1 MKQAAMVL
9 VITAM
14 MGCILGET
22 GNALKKPGID
32 TQFHLTY

>member
-14 MGCILGET
+14 MGCIFGET
-22 GNALKKPGID
+22 GNALKKPVID
-32 TQFHLTY
+32 TQVHLLY